1 MPKSGLESV
10 LLLASVIGKIAEG
23 QASILRKASS
33 IGWMP
38 VVIECL
44 DGVEKAETLS
54 LSVTLV
60 WREAR
65 QKFRVRVDFRL
76 RYGVTPT
83 SFEIVEHFG
92 ITTEDIPLHHPRT
105 PGQAG
110 GEDVPLIE
118 DVNETREVE
127 ISTVYDTRLGTSNMM
142 RKLSSRRSALS
153 RQKAGSWS
161 LMELAQVAMSQYCPV
176 GTNSTNC

>member
-23 QASILRKASS
+23 QASVLRKASS
-33 IGWMP
+33 IGRMP
-38 VVIECL
+38 VVVECL

-65 QKFRVRVDFRL
+65 QKFRVRVDTRL

-92 ITTEDIPLHHPRT
+92 ITTEDIPLHDPKT

-118 DVNETREVE
+118 DVSETSAVE

-142 RKLSSRRSALS
+142 RKLSNRRTALS

-161 LMELAQVAMSQYCPV
+161 LMELAQVAMSQYCPISI
-176 GTNSTNC
+176 NSSNC